1 MKKYFLPI
9 ICMLISFNIAAQNVD
24 EVLAKYETANGGKN
38 IFASIK
44 TLQYTSVVS
53 MNMMGMPIDI
63 TMTNIF
69 VMGKLYRR
77 QTSGMMGMKG
87 SYTLVTDTAG
97 YTSTPTV
104 PAFGDFPGMDGGIK
118 KMDKEALQKLQSKL
132 KSIDD
137 FSTLVDAF
145 SVAKAAPVSYATVLT
160 SYVAMQ
166 CQLLLASRGQIEAW
180 VL

>member
-1 MKKYFLPI
+1 MLVGWASSAIINGKDEMLNKFLISLCTLFLPQIIIMKKYFLPI
-9 ICMLISFNIAAQNVD
+9 ICMLVSFNLAAQNID
-24 EVLAKYETANGGKN
+24 EILAKYETANGGKN
-38 IFASIK
+38 AFASIK
-44 TLQYTSVVS
+44 TLQYTSVVG

-104 PAFGDFPGMDGGIK
+104 PAFGDFPGMEGGIK
-118 KMDKEALQKLQSKL
+118 KMDAATLQKLQPKL
-132 KSIDD
+132 KSIDL
-137 FSTLVDAF
+137 S
-145 SVAKAAPVSYATVLT
+145 
-160 SYVAMQ
+160 
-166 CQLLLASRGQIEAW
+166 
-180 VL
+180 